1 MATNESKKS
10 TSGEV
15 LGRMLNL
22 RDVHTYYGTSHVL
35 QGVSLSVPK
44 GECVA
49 LLGRNG
55 AGKTTTIHSVA
66 GLTPPRQG
74 SINFLNQQI
83 AGLRPY
89 KIARLG
95 IGLVPQGRR
104 IFPSLTV
111 KENLTMPNRKSS
123 SGDGYE
129 AWGLEKVYALFPVLQ
144 EREKNMGNQLSGG
157 QQQMLAIARAL
168 MTNPQF
174 ILMDEPSEGLAP
186 VIIDQVADIV
196 LRLKKAGLSIL
207 IVEQNVSLA
216 CTVADK
222 ISVMN
227 KGQIVWEGKPA
238 DLLANESLQHKYLG
252 V

>member
-1 MATNESKKS
+1 
-10 TSGEV
+10 
-15 LGRMLNL
+15 MLEL
-22 RDVHTYYGTSHVL
+22 EDVHTYYGTSHIL
-35 QGVSLSVPK
+35 QGVSLSVPE

-66 GLTPPRQG
+66 GLDPPRRG
-74 SINFLNQQI
+74 SIRFLNQEI

-95 IGLVPQGRR
+95 VGLVPQGRR

-123 SGDGYE
+123 LGDGHE
-129 AWGLEKVYALFPVLQ
+129 PWGLENVYELFPMLQ
-144 EREKNMGNQLSGG
+144 ARENNMGNQLSGG

-168 MTNPQF
+168 MTNPRF
-174 ILMDEPSEGLAP
+174 LLMDEPSEGLAP
-186 VIIDQVADIV
+186 VIIEQVGDIV
-196 LRLKKAGLSIL
+196 LRLKEAGLSIL
-207 IVEQNVSLA
+207 VVEQNVSLA
-216 CTVADK
+216 CTVADELL
-222 ISVMN
+222 IMS
-227 KGQIVWEGKPA
+227 KGQIVWQGKPD
-238 DLLANESLQHKYLG
+238 DLLSNESVQHKYLG